1 MSRSIAA
8 AVDAD
13 VSKQLAS
20 ERASW
25 DASSDKSS
33 TTNLPFDAL
42 LSPQASINENAT
54 SPSTLSST
62 IASSATTFTAV
73 AMPPY
78 FKGQKSHYE
87 KKYEKALAK
96 KRASTRSPEKAHQRN
111 TDWRNILDNTHDNQ
125 SDLVALLKFLC
136 AKERLHKSDFAS
148 HYKNSKEMWD
158 RINNSKKPWEEY
170 FGNAKDDIDV
180 EEELAPI
187 IGCAGDDDDGLIFGD
202 AENDEN
208 GDEFQTDEA

>member
-1 MSRSIAA
+1 LSRSIAA

-13 VSKQLAS
+13 VLKQLAS
-20 ERASW
+20 ERASS